1 MQKLLLLCLAVLC
14 FAAPAAAQ
22 NNDLYSAEIMV
33 DVTAEN
39 ASVAREKAMNEANR
53 KAFLAVAGRFTTS
66 SGVEALSSLSNA
78 QILNFIKE
86 VSILS
91 EKVSDV
97 RYIADLKVAIN
108 ENIFKTYMREKN
120 ISFAVGSDANIL
132 IIPTFREFSGDTP
145 LLWEEGN
152 LWRKAWEE
160 KPYQQGQ
167 IKISPLPSTEEN
179 MSVMTAER
187 ALSQDGIALDKIARI
202 NGTTDIYTA
211 DAVYNGIEGLTV
223 TLRSAKKG
231 TEETINVSGERSP
244 QLFEDAITEITARI
258 NNTIKQQ
265 DIADSQQ
272 KSEITVLYK
281 YNAIR
286 DWLSLEKT
294 LKSIAIVDAI
304 SIDAIGSGKVQFKIH
319 YVGNEDK
326 LQRAVRDK
334 YYNLRSF
341 GSFYNIEKI

>member
-1 MQKLLLLCLAVLC
+1 MQKLLLLCLMVLY
-14 FAAPAAAQ
+14 FVAPAAAQ
-22 NNDLYSAEIMV
+22 NNDLYSAEIIV

-53 KAFLAVAGRFTTS
+53 KAFLTIAKRLTTS

-78 QILNFIKE
+78 QILNFVKE
-86 VSILS
+86 ISILS

-97 RYIADLKVAIN
+97 RYMANLKVAIN

-145 LLWEEGN
+145 LLWEDEN

-160 KPYQQGQ
+160 KTHQQGL
-167 IKISPLPSTEEN
+167 IKISPLPATYEN
-179 MSVMTAER
+179 ISVMTTER
-187 ALSQDGIALDKIARI
+187 ALSQDGIAFDKIARI
-202 NGTTDIYTA
+202 NGTSDIYTA

-223 TLRSAKKG
+223 TLRSVKTG
-231 TEETINVSGERSP
+231 SEETINIAGERSP

-258 NNTIKQQ
+258 NNTVKQQ

-272 KSEITVLYK
+272 QSEITVLYK
-281 YNAIR
+281 YNTIR
-286 DWLSLEKT
+286 DWLNLEKT
-294 LKSIAIVDAI
+294 LKSI
-304 SIDAIGSGKVQFKIH
+304 SIIDTINVDAIGSGKVQFKIH

-341 GSFYNIEKI
+341 GNFYNIEKI